1 MIHCWNSSSHASL
14 SSIVIKIECQ
24 NSFVPLYGRQITQQ
38 SYQMWPRGILNR
50 SEPRNNMVYVSYGF
64 FCVINLLFIFIIPHH
79 SHIVPFTILLRVLI
93 TKAWPWR
100 VGPFSTLH
108 DQHKRYHESQ
118 VMTWIGELLDLNLAE
133 ERPFLPACWYFDNV
147 FLLGHSGN
155 KLIPSSPTH
164 FC

>member
-1 MIHCWNSSSHASL
+1 MSK
-14 SSIVIKIECQ
+14 SICYTFKYMYV
-24 NSFVPLYGRQITQQ
+24 F
-38 SYQMWPRGILNR
+38 RGIVTITVECGLD
-50 SEPRNNMVYVSYGF
+50 YVKPFGTKKQRGLRKLWFYLIHL
-64 FCVINLLFIFIIPHH
+64 VFIFIILQH
-79 SHIVPFTILLRVLI
+79 SHMCPLLFFTERVLI

-108 DQHKRYHESQ
+108 DQHKRYHESRL
-118 VMTWIGELLDLNLAE
+118 MTWIGDLNVAE
-133 ERPFLPACWYFDNV
+133 ERPFLSACWYFDNV